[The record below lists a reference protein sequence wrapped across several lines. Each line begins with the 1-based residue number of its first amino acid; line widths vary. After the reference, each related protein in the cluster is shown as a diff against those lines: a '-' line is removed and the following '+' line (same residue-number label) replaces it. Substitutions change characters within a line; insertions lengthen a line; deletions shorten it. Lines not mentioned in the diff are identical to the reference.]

1 LQKLHESGLRRQR
14 KNFNQRVSYWVKQWV
29 SFDEASRLALVREQM
44 VVSSSA
50 PLETSSNSRPVSNTP
65 PQALGQLYNFPQ
77 VNLKPALARKSDA
90 QEIRIKL
97 PVEPAVD
104 QSFKI
109 RPTEILEQI
118 FCLLM
123 VIGTSVIL
131 IKASWQVFGP
141 GWEGF
146 LKAFLL
152 EAGILTLSVYRGR
165 KILSLMVSRAGAI
178 ALACLSLFVL
188 HTGVEGAQAEALKSA
203 VEADAELTAL
213 EAQRDRLLTLQDDL
227 PPDHLKRR
235 EVLLGSVNNLTDK
248 IEKAKTQISA
258 GQTTK
263 TIKNQHTLE
272 TLIRIALMFIGTVF
286 THHLVSRIKEFN
298 FGGVRGHQ
306 ALLME

>member
-1 LQKLHESGLRRQR
+1 MSEFVIESIKRQR
-14 KNFNQRVSYWVKQWV
+14 KNFNQRVSYWIKQGMSV
-29 SFDEASRLALVREQM
+29 QEASRLALVREQM
-44 VVSSSA
+44 VGSSA

-65 PQALGQLYNFPQ
+65 PQALGQLYNFP
-77 VNLKPALARKSDA
+77 NLRLNSVQAGKSDD

-97 PVEPAVD
+97 PVEQAAN

-109 RPTEILEQI
+109 RPTEILQQI

-178 ALACLSLFVL
+178 GLACLSLFVL

-203 VEADAELTAL
+203 VEADSELIAL
-213 EAQRDRLLTLQDDL
+213 KVQRDRLLTLQDEL
-227 PPDHLKRR
+227 PSDHFKRR
-235 EVLLGSVNNLTDK
+235 EVLLGAVNDLTLK
-248 IEKAKTQISA
+248 IEKAKNQIAA

-263 TIKNQHTLE
+263 TIKNQHVLE

-298 FGGVRGHQ
+298 LGGVREHQ
-306 ALLME
+306 SLLMV